1 MYVLKEHLMI
11 RDKKHIDEL
20 ISACLAGQLD
30 RASQQELDAW
40 ADAAPEN
47 GRYFEHRQQEW
58 FAAISE
64 QQKAVFDKD
73 RAFTRFLEKTEES
86 CERIHPATN
95 PPRQFRLSRI
105 WKYAAAVAI
114 AVIIAV
120 FSYRKGEQKVVSHYT
135 DMVID
140 VPLGSRTELQLP
152 DGSTVC
158 LNGRSHISYSQG
170 FGIHDRSLT
179 MTGEGYFEVQHN
191 EELPFLVN
199 TPNLSLQVIGTKF
212 NFRDY
217 TDDKEAIVSLL
228 EGKVNLCNLLRKEEI
243 TLSPNERAVLDKK
256 SGKMTH
262 ERTVATNAIQWTN
275 GYLFFDEELLP
286 DIVKELERSY
296 NVRIQIANE
305 ELNHIKFYGNFI
317 RREQTIQEVLDILS
331 ATGKI
336 NYRQKDSVIIL
347 Y

>member
-1 MYVLKEHLMI
+1 MI
-11 RDKKHIDEL
+11 RDKRHIDEL

-30 RASQQELDAW
+30 RVRQQELDAW

-73 RAFTRFLEKTEES
+73 RAFTRFLEKTEEN
-86 CERIHPATN
+86 CVRTQTATK
-95 PPRQFRLSRI
+95 PPRLFRLSRV
-105 WKYAAAVAI
+105 WEYAAAVAI
-114 AVIIAV
+114 AVVIAV
-120 FSYRKGEQKVVSHYT
+120 FSYRRGEQKVVSHYT
-135 DMVID
+135 DIVID

-158 LNGRSHISYSQG
+158 LNGGSHISYSQG
-170 FGIHDRSLT
+170 FGIHDRSLK
-179 MTGEGYFEVQHN
+179 MTGEGYFEVQHD

-199 TPNLSLQVIGTKF
+199 TPSLSLRVIGTKF

-228 EGKVNLCNLLRKEEI
+228 EGKVNLYNLLRQEEI

-256 SGKMTH
+256 SGKMIH
-262 ERTVATNAIQWTN
+262 ERTAATNAMQWTN

-305 ELNHIKFYGNFI
+305 ELKHFKFYGNFI
-317 RREQTIQEVLDILS
+317 RREQTILEVLDVLS

-336 NYRQKDSVIIL
+336 NYRQQDSVIVL